1 MKWSFVFSLSL
12 SLGVATVAVGTAHG
26 NDGPLVDGMVTMM
39 EHLGLIDRGR
49 LPPGTH
55 YLPSAGAMS
64 PYGFGGVPGMN
75 PSTGLGSGLGLN
87 PMTGL
92 GGVPGMN
99 PSTGLGSGLGL
110 NPMTGLGGVP
120 GMNPF
125 TGLGGGPGFNPI
137 TGLGGVPGM
146 NPITGQGPIPG
157 GWPGA
162 AAFGYPGA
170 APWANPAQNR
180 PTPGLLDGVWELNN
194 GGFVIIRADSARLY
208 VAEDRYQDFLV
219 RYDDKHFWWRPR
231 DGSKFQRYRYEM
243 REGRMVLAD
252 NEGRLLLLR
261 RRQ

>member
-1 MKWSFVFSLSL
+1 MKWSIVCSLSL
-12 SLGVATVAVGTAHG
+12 SLGIATFAVGTAHG

-39 EHLGLIDRGR
+39 ENLGLIDRGR

-92 GGVPGMN
+92 GGMPGMN
-99 PSTGLGSGLGL
+99 PL
-110 NPMTGLGGVP
+110 
-120 GMNPF
+120 

-137 TGLGGVPGM
+137 TGLGGIPGM
-146 NPITGQGPIPG
+146 NPITGQGAVPG

-170 APWANPAQNR
+170 VPWANPAQSR

-252 NEGRLLLLR
+252 NEGKLLLLR